1 MGKQRSHITKFI
13 AQNKLRQEFVPLLGK
28 YVDLL
33 KAEPL
38 HNTSFPSRWTTKE
51 RPCVVS
57 HTWRFRHFKT
67 ASRRELSGRSETV
80 VASLRWVWFV
90 SCITTESAAENQ
102 FCQALMCITFS
113 YGFKWLESKYFCWHF
128 ATLIK
133 ELLKTNSLS
142 KGSVVKLHTLAFV
155 VVKFRDAVSIY
166 SRVEVRIE
174 QVEKLKTSC
183 QHTPGSLTS
192 DAWASIQCRVERQS
206 MLSWL
211 SMWKTNAMPKRAYS
225 GGECLNTNLSTWCAW
240 EKGTPTAL
248 LITSKRGISAILTF
262 LGEFEIV
269 TTGFAIV
276 DFYVRYFFHYGAVS
290 KQSVTQFPP
299 T

>member
-38 HNTSFPSRWTTKE
+38 HNTSFASCWTTKE
-51 RPCVVS
+51 RPRVVS

-67 ASRRELSGRSETV
+67 ASRRELSARLETV
-80 VASLRWVWFV
+80 VSSLRWVWFV

-102 FCQALMCITFS
+102 FCQALTVYYILIWIHVNQSTFFGTS
-113 YGFKWLESKYFCWHF
+113 EDQLSFKMISCETSHF
-128 ATLIK
+128 
-133 ELLKTNSLS
+133 
-142 KGSVVKLHTLAFV
+142 
-155 VVKFRDAVSIY
+155 
-166 SRVEVRIE
+166 E
-174 QVEKLKTSC
+174 QVEKLKTSY

-211 SMWKTNAMPKRAYS
+211 SMWKTNAMPKR
-225 GGECLNTNLSTWCAW
+225 
-240 EKGTPTAL
+240 P
-248 LITSKRGISAILTF
+248 
-262 LGEFEIV
+262 
-269 TTGFAIV
+269 
-276 DFYVRYFFHYGAVS
+276 
-290 KQSVTQFPP
+290 
-299 T
+299 

>member
-38 HNTSFPSRWTTKE
+38 RNTSFTSRRTTKE

-67 ASRRELSGRSETV
+67 ASRRELSGMSETV

-102 FCQALMCITFS
+102 FCQALTEYYILIWIHVAWI
-113 YGFKWLESKYFCWHF
+113 KVLLLAFCHF
-128 ATLIK
+128 DKGTS
-133 ELLKTNSLS
+133 EDQLS
-142 KGSVVKLHTLAFV
+142 FKGSVVKLHTLAFV

-174 QVEKLKTSC
+174 QVEKLKTSY

-211 SMWKTNAMPKRAYS
+211 SVWKTNAIQYRDKFVHVV
-225 GGECLNTNLSTWCAW
+225 CLRERDPNSIAPCQKETW
-240 EKGTPTAL
+240 
-248 LITSKRGISAILTF
+248 
-262 LGEFEIV
+262 
-269 TTGFAIV
+269 
-276 DFYVRYFFHYGAVS
+276 
-290 KQSVTQFPP
+290 
-299 T
+299 